1 MNFGHPFVHHLAEH
15 FREPEIRPRKH
26 SEYRS
31 HSHNQM
37 KVSDDEVCIVQLNVD
52 GSLAQKQA
60 SDAARYV
67 TGTLIDVSGG
77 KLATQVPRKAYELA
91 ERW

>member
-1 MNFGHPFVHHLAEH
+1 VICFL
-15 FREPEIRPRKH
+15 
-26 SEYRS
+26 
-31 HSHNQM
+31 
-37 KVSDDEVCIVQLNVD
+37 
-52 GSLAQKQA
+52 A